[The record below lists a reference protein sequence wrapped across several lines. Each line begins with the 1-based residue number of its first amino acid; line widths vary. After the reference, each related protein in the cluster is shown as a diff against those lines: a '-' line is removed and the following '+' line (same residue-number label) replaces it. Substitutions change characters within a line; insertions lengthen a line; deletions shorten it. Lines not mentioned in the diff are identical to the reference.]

1 MEEGGKWYQTSVHG
15 LATGRREEVEAGER
29 ERTLS
34 YAPPREACGFCVN
47 WRFAAFILVAE
58 FDRAPSLPVLPLLWP
73 FGGIFVAATE
83 KIAQSQ
89 GDVMERGGP
98 GAWES
103 GANSLRPA
111 GMISQ
116 TFLLRSLL

>member
-1 MEEGGKWYQTSVHG
+1 MVSDVSTW
-15 LATGRREEVEAGER
+15 TGDRKKGRSRSRAR

-83 KIAQSQ
+83 KIAHRQ
-89 GDVMERGGP
+89 G
-98 GAWES
+98 
-103 GANSLRPA
+103 
-111 GMISQ
+111 
-116 TFLLRSLL
+116 